1 MKRMFSSE
9 KPLKLGTNKAS
20 KINLGTNKVSK
31 IYLGT
36 NLVFGTINTDTYY
49 FVKDGMLNSDLYITS
64 PYMTQQDG
72 YVSLQGSNWWYTF
85 DGEPLYAYSDEDLES
100 NIDSLDINFTLVM
113 SMMGAG
119 IESGSTYYGGSLFY
133 SDIPIY
139 QTSAG
144 KPGAVL
150 QAIDLPYFSGEFKT
164 YSLSNIYLPVS
175 IGGGLYFGIRT
186 GIDELRIRDLYFT
199 KNYR

>member
-36 NLVFGTINTDTYY
+36 NLVFGSINTDTYY
-49 FVKDGMLNSDLYITS
+49 FIKDGMLNSDLYIES
-64 PYMTQQDG
+64 PYMTEQGG
-72 YVSLQGSNWWYTF
+72 YVSLEGSNWWYTF
-85 DGEPLYAYSDEDLES
+85 GGESLFAYSDEDLS
-100 NIDSLDINFTLVM
+100 KIDSLDVNFTLVM
-113 SMMGAG
+113 NLMGAG
-119 IESGSTYYGGSLFY
+119 IESGSTYYGGSFFY

-144 KPGAVL
+144 KPGAVI
-150 QAIDLPYFSGEFKT
+150 QAIDLPYVSGAFKT
-164 YSLSNIYLPVS
+164 YSLSNIFLPYS
-175 IGGGLYFGIRT
+175 IATGLYFGIRT
-186 GIDELRIRDLYFT
+186 GIDELRIKDLYIT
-199 KNYR
+199 KKYK

>member
-36 NLVFGTINTDTYY
+36 NLVFGSINTDTYY
-49 FVKDGMLNSDLYITS
+49 FIKDGMLNSDLYIES
-64 PYMTQQDG
+64 PYMTQQNG
-72 YVSLQGSNWWYTF
+72 YVSLEGSNWWYTF
-85 DGEPLYAYSDEDLES
+85 GGESLYPYSDEDLS
-100 NIDSLDINFTLVM
+100 NIDSLGINFTLVM
-113 SMMGAG
+113 TLMGAG

-133 SDIPIY
+133 SDIRIY

-150 QAIDLPYFSGEFKT
+150 QSVDLPFVSGAFKT
-164 YSLSNIYLPVS
+164 YSLSNIYLPDS
-175 IGGGLYFGIRT
+175 IRTGLYFGIRT
-186 GIDELRIRDLYFT
+186 GIDELRIKDFYFI
-199 KNYR
+199 KNYK